1 MKRPRTHW
9 FILSV
14 MLSASLLLSACAGPA
29 TSVAQPTQGAADTA
43 APATVAAAT
52 DAPVTAAPDT
62 EAAPTEAQEPAAI
75 KSLIIGAAQDQY
87 RLEGDGANLGMY
99 PLNTNIGEALFK
111 LTPDYEVIP
120 WLAESAEYQG
130 DNTWQIKL
138 RQGVQ
143 FHNGD
148 EFDAEAAKWSLD
160 KQARWQ
166 PLIPTAE
173 DGIVVV
179 DQYTLNL
186 TTRVPFGRVIESL
199 AHPSYTMYSPA
210 GDPGTNPIATG
221 PFMLETYSQNEELV
235 VVRNPDYW
243 GEPPILDQ
251 ITFRFIPD
259 SSTRMLALQSGDVDL
274 IVNVP
279 RENAGQIAAF
289 EDVTL
294 YQAEPAGYF
303 ALYFATQEQTAPYD
317 LLTDIR
323 LRQAINFALDKEAIA
338 TQVYEGYALP
348 AKSLT
353 PPIVLPAI
361 DAGLQ
366 GFGYDPEQAAAL
378 LDEAGWSM
386 GADGA
391 RAKEGEPLMLTLVSG
406 FPPANQIKP
415 LPEVVKGQLEAVGIG
430 INLVEFNDIGAY
442 YDYLDTGEVHMVIES
457 GTWNTADISFIPYG
471 LFCACNT
478 EGEAVLYKRFW
489 INAEFD
495 EQVQNS
501 LNATDA
507 ADVETAAVRAAQI
520 WIDEFVGVAPI
531 AYLPNLYAASNRVQG
546 LTAHPSGLNQDWTTV
561 DLAP

>member
-1 MKRPRTHW
+1 MKRPSFAW
-9 FILSV
+9 FLLSFV
-14 MLSASLLLSACAGPA
+14 VSASFLLTACAGPA
-29 TSVAQPTQGAADTA
+29 TPAVQPTQDAVDTA
-43 APATVAAAT
+43 APATPAAE
-52 DAPVTAAPDT
+52 T
-62 EAAPTEAQEPAAI
+62 EAAPTTSPDTEVAPTEAAEPTAEKA
-75 KSLIIGAAQDQY
+75 LIIGAAQDQY

-111 LTPDYEVIP
+111 LTADYEVIP
-120 WLAESAEYQG
+120 WLAESAEYMG
-130 DNTWQIKL
+130 ENTWQITL
-138 RQGVQ
+138 RQGVK

-160 KQARWQ
+160 KQSRWQ
-166 PLIPTAE
+166 PLIPVDE
-173 DGIVVV
+173 DGITVV
-179 DQYTLNL
+179 DQYTLNF

-210 GDPGTNPIATG
+210 GDPGTSPIATG
-221 PFMLETYSQNEELV
+221 PFKLEAYSQNEELV
-235 VVRNPDYW
+235 VIRNPEYW
-243 GEPPILDQ
+243 GEAPRLDR

-259 SSTRMLALQSGDVDL
+259 SSTRILALQSGDVDM

-279 RENAGQIAAF
+279 RENAGQISGF

-317 LLTDIR
+317 LLTEIR
-323 LRQAINFALDKEAIA
+323 LRQAINYALDKEAIA
-338 TQVYEGYALP
+338 TQVYEGYATP

-353 PPIVLPAI
+353 PPIVMPAI
-361 DAGLQ
+361 DAGLR
-366 GFGYDPEQAAAL
+366 GFSYDPEQAAAL
-378 LDEAGWSM
+378 LDEAGWTM
-386 GADGA
+386 GDDGIRAKDGA
-391 RAKEGEPLMLTLVSG
+391 QLMLTLVSG

-415 LPEVVKGQLEAVGIG
+415 LPEVVKGQLEAVGIS

-442 YDYLDTGEVHMVIES
+442 YDYLDTGEVHMVIEA
-457 GTWNTADISFIPYG
+457 GTWNTTDISFIPYG

-489 INAEFD
+489 INPDFD
-495 EQVQNS
+495 EQVLNS

-507 ADVETAAVRAAQI
+507 ADAEAAAVSAAQI
-520 WIDEFVGVAPI
+520 WIDDYVGAAPI

-546 LTAHPSGLNQDWTTV
+546 LTVHPSGLNQDWTTV